1 MPNLRAVAVAFGV
14 IFSFALAAS
23 FGRADSLHTEKL
35 LGSVNAIDN
44 MSLHLPDVSRVEEHS
59 ALFTG
64 IQSHNGKHLGFSVAA
79 VRQGPKLGIVKPNAP
94 TVTQSGTH
102 NYAFIRNRVDCCW
115 SRYSSREKAV
125 EVSFW
130 KTKLLSPSK
139 KEVRHVSTTTLF
151 ASLSVSL

>member
-1 MPNLRAVAVAFGV
+1 MPKLRAVAVAFGV

-23 FGRADSLHTEKL
+23 SVRADSLQTEKL

-44 MSLHLPDVSRVEEHS
+44 MSLHLPDISHAEEHS

-94 TVTQSGTH
+94 TVTQNPEPTTMLLFGTGLV
-102 NYAFIRNRVDCCW
+102 AVGAAIRR
-115 SRYSSREKAV
+115 RR
-125 EVSFW
+125 
-130 KTKLLSPSK
+130 KL
-139 KEVRHVSTTTLF
+139 
-151 ASLSVSL
+151 